1 MSHLLPWPLELWWA
15 CDCLGQYRIVGMAS
29 TNMLFSR
36 PSHKRWCSLFLVS
49 WNTHPW
55 AFKPPCCEE
64 DPNNLGRET
73 IRRIPGTPRW
83 EMLGQ
88 HSAAFSSTWLNC
100 TRGSE
105 PKPHSWDLPRALE
118 LLKVYAAL
126 RRMSEGVKKNV
137 IRNWRK
143 GKPYMLA
150 GSLSSAE
157 MWKLRNMCNELS
169 DREGCWERHLAFS
182 CHLR

>member
-15 CDCLGQYRIVGMAS
+15 CDCLGHRIVGMAS

-49 WNTHPW
+49 WNTHLSLQATMLW
-55 AFKPPCCEE
+55 GR
-64 DPNNLGRET
+64 PNNLGRET

-126 RRMSEGVKKNV
+126 RRMSEGVKK
-137 IRNWRK
+137 
-143 GKPYMLA
+143 MLLET
-150 GSLSSAE
+150 GGRGNLT
-157 MWKLRNMCNELS
+157 
-169 DREGCWERHLAFS
+169 CWQEV
-182 CHLR
+182 CHLQKCGN